1 MTNEDDS
8 EGREP
13 ASFDWDKYLARV
25 KESAEAAERH
35 LEVPAGTITSIPNEP
50 DFIATVKTY
59 AVIEP
64 LLNDLIAK
72 GTPQT
77 PYGST
82 LRLMSIGQSVNENF
96 RTFVTALN
104 ISGRTGKL
112 RLAEGLGLLQDYN
125 IEFIEAVTR
134 VRNRYA
140 HNVKNM
146 HKSLTEIL
154 TDEQPHQGR
163 IVAHLTGIQKTL
175 PLPPDFDNNILKWFM
190 YHRLADYLAAA
201 LQTLR
206 PPPLPAGRGILS
218 GLFEESDKPDPDGP
232 ADRD

>member
-13 ASFDWDKYLARV
+13 APFDWDKYLARV

-140 HNVKNM
+140 HNQEHAQIFDRN
-146 HKSLTEIL
+146 
-154 TDEQPHQGR
+154 
-163 IVAHLTGIQKTL
+163 
-175 PLPPDFDNNILKWFM
+175 PDRRAATSRANCCAFDGYSEN
-190 YHRLADYLAAA
+190 AAA
-201 LQTLR
+201 SPGFRQQHFEMVHV
-206 PPPLPAGRGILS
+206 PPSRRLS
-218 GLFEESDKPDPDGP
+218 GGRP
-232 ADRD
+232 ANVAATTSPRRTRDT